1 MKIGIIG
8 AMRCEV
14 DSLKGMLENIKLE
27 DVSGIEYAIG
37 TLLGHEVIV
46 AMCGVGKVFAA
57 LCAQTM
63 ILKYNPDIIINT
75 GVAGGL
81 SKTLAIGDIA
91 VSTAVVQHDM
101 DTSPI
106 GDPKGLISGINI
118 IEIPAD
124 KGLCDLVLKS
134 AKELSMR
141 AEAGIIASG
150 DQFVA
155 TNERKEYIVDT
166 FGAISCEMEGAAI
179 GQVCYVNNKPFVV
192 IRAISDGGDDEAGMS
207 FDKFMLLAAEN
218 SVKLLIKVL
227 EKIFSQQTVFS

>member
-14 DSLKGMLENIKLE
+14 DSLRGMLCDARLE
-27 DVSGIEYAIG
+27 VISGIEYTIG
-37 TLLGHEVIV
+37 NLLGHEVVV

-63 ILKYNPDIIINT
+63 ILKYNPDVIINT

-81 SKTLAIGDIA
+81 SRTLTIGDIA
-91 VSTAVVQHDM
+91 VSTSVVQHDM

-124 KGLCDLVLKS
+124 KGLCDLVLES
-134 AKELSMR
+134 AKELSMHM
-141 AEAGIIASG
+141 EAGIIASG

-155 TNERKEYIVDT
+155 DAERKKYIVDT
-166 FGAISCEMEGAAI
+166 FSAISCEMEGAAI

-218 SVKLLIKVL
+218 SIKLLARVL
-227 EKIFSQQTVFS
+227 EKIF